1 MSREHRLLAMGF
13 LGWAT
18 VSGISACGTGD
29 THSENGE
36 IAHELTVPM
45 QSKPSMPE
53 THMEKGVIVV
63 AEVGDREITL
73 SEIQRHRELHGN
85 ALSGEVILERLIE
98 AELLAQEAQKRGL
111 LNAPEVQKIAQKGAV
126 REFLYDAMVNDHGV
140 DNIRD
145 DDYEFWHNQ
154 AYQRFVHEDGYF
166 GTDAQFLCCFE
177 SDFEVCKTD
186 DAVQTCFD
194 AQEPAIQWV
203 YDRLVE
209 RGPYPAKEDFQEA
222 VTTLEREVESAKPLA
237 QININFWHRKD
248 IPYEEQKGYTK
259 LNANLVSAVVDTG
272 VNEFTAPVRSN
283 HGWHITYLYEFLP
296 KKNLK
301 STDPEAREEISAHIY
316 PLVQKRDFAFLIKK
330 LETTVPMTRK
340 DELLSKLEEDGR

>member
-1 MSREHRLLAMGF
+1 MNRERRLLATGF
-13 LGWAT
+13 LIWAT
-18 VSGISACGTGD
+18 VTGISACD
-29 THSENGE
+29 TPDNHGESGE
-36 IAHELTVPM
+36 IGAEFAFPSQKNTFIALTHGE
-45 QSKPSMPE
+45 Q
-53 THMEKGVIVV
+53 GAIVV
-63 AEVGDREITL
+63 AEVGDRKITL
-73 SEIQRHRELHGN
+73 SEIQRHRKLHGS
-85 ALSGEVILERLIE
+85 ALSGEVILDRLIE
-98 AELLAQEAQKRGL
+98 AELLAQEAEKRGL

-126 REFLYDAMVNDHGV
+126 REFLYDVMVNDHGV

-177 SDFEVCKTD
+177 SDLEVCKKD

-194 AQEPAIQWV
+194 GQEPAIQWV

-222 VTTLEREVESAKPLA
+222 VATLGREVESAKPLA

-259 LNANLVSAVVDTG
+259 LNANLVAAVVDTR
-272 VNEFTAPVRSN
+272 VNEFTVPVRSN

-296 KKNLK
+296 KKSLK
-301 STDPEAREEISAHIY
+301 STDPEAREEISTHIY
-316 PLVQKRDFAFLIKK
+316 PLVQKRDFAFLMKK
-330 LETTVPMTRK
+330 LETTVPITRK